1 MFDAGDDDKLLANE
15 GQKTSANA
23 VTVNNMNGE
32 KRVEMQ
38 DLMRWKHLDPKMV
51 AFNNESLQEDPILKD
66 ALKYLSY
73 VFKNEV
79 CFSNVS

>member
-1 MFDAGDDDKLLANE
+1 MGDDDKLLAKE
-15 GQKTSANA
+15 GQKNNVNA
-23 VTVNNMNGE
+23 VMDNNINGE

-51 AFNNESLQEDPILKD
+51 SSNYNSLQEDPILKD

-79 CFSNVS
+79 CFSNV

>member
-1 MFDAGDDDKLLANE
+1 MGDDDKLLAKE
-15 GQKTSANA
+15 GQKNNVNA
-23 VTVNNMNGE
+23 VIDNNINGE

-51 AFNNESLQEDPILKD
+51 SSNYNSLQEDPILKD

-79 CFSNVS
+79 CFSNV